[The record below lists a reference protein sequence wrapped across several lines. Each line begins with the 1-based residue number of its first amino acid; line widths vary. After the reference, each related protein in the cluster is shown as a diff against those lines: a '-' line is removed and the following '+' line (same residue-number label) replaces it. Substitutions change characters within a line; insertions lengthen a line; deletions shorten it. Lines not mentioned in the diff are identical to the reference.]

1 MFARIGFGIS
11 NMLGK
16 PCQAAFCRRCVKF
29 TIKLLRQ
36 SMVKFERALFAGRI
50 GNVMNHIALFIKNI
64 QAAQM
69 VDGRHGGQIILEAHD
84 CPF

>member
-1 MFARIGFGIS
+1 
-11 NMLGK
+11 
-16 PCQAAFCRRCVKF
+16 
-29 TIKLLRQ
+29 
-36 SMVKFERALFAGRI
+36 MVKLERALFAGRI
-50 GNVMNHIALFIKNI
+50 GNVMNHIALFIENI